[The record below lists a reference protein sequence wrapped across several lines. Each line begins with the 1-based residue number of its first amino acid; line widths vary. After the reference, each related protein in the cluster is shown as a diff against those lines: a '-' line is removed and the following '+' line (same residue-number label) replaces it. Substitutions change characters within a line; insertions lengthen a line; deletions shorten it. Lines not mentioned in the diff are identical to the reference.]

1 MKKFLLVVSVFMAS
15 LANAQFVDAG
25 FEFGTDAS
33 GWDQFSTNFGTPIC
47 DAGCGACG
55 GGCGPQY
62 GDFYVWFGGAG
73 PGTEEIG
80 TVMQTVNIPAGDE
93 ASISFYAAVGNSGG
107 LGEEEF
113 VTVAIDETILFTIT
127 AADSATYATY
137 TYFSFD
143 ISQFADGADHDV
155 VVAGFSENGSSIIFD
170 TFDMMVDDNSLEV
183 QNEMLNREM
192 PISFYPNPANDQ
204 LNMRFNGG
212 MEGDA
217 SVKIFDMSGKLVNS
231 QYFGEIFN
239 ATFGFDTQA
248 LEDGMYSV
256 LVENNGNLFTHRFT
270 VAH

>member
-1 MKKFLLVVSVFMAS
+1 MKKFLLVGS
-15 LANAQFVDAG
+15 LFTATMANAQFVDAG
-25 FEFGTDAS
+25 FDFGTDAS
-33 GWDQFSTNFGTPIC
+33 GWTQFSTNFGTPIC

-73 PGTEEIG
+73 PANEEIG
-80 TVMQTVNIPAGDE
+80 SVMQTVNIPAGDE

-113 VTVAIDETILFTIT
+113 VTVSLDGTLLFTIT
-127 AADSATYATY
+127 AADSTIYAEY

-143 ISQFADGADHDV
+143 ISDFADGEDHDV
-155 VVAGFSENGSSIIFD
+155 IVAGFSENGSSIIFD
-170 TFDMMVDDNSLEV
+170 TFDMMVDDNTLEV

-204 LNMRFNGG
+204 LNMRFNSR

-217 SVKIFDMSGKLVNS
+217 TAKIYDMSGKLVNS
-231 QYFGEIFN
+231 QYFSEVFN
-239 ATFGFDTQA
+239 GTFGFDTQA
-248 LEDGMYSV
+248 LENGMYSV
-256 LVENNGNLFTHRFT
+256 LVENKGNLYTYRFA